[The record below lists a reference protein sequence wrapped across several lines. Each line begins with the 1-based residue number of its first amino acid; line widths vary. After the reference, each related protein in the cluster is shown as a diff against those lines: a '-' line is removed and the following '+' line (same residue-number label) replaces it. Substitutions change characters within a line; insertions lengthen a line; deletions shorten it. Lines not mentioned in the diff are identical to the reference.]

1 MLRSHGTVV
10 DRRTIPRMQVTARA
24 TDRSRL
30 GDAEVSLDERPAR
43 LRLRDAGRERE
54 HFLDWERAVD
64 DGGHLR
70 KCILCG
76 CDTLY
81 RSRSMPRLTVIVAV
95 LALSVVAVGLAGY
108 GTPPI
113 LVAALLIVTAIDV
126 VLWAR
131 SEWRLTCYRCRST
144 FRGMSIARYHLGWDA
159 RTQRRIDG
167 ANQPSPGSS

>member
-1 MLRSHGTVV
+1 MLRSHGTAV

-43 LRLRDAGRERE
+43 LRLGEPGRERE
-54 HFLDWERAVD
+54 HFLDWEQAVD

-70 KCILCG
+70 KCVLCG

-81 RSRSMPRLTVIVAV
+81 RSRSTPRLTVIVAV

-108 GTPPI
+108 GTPSI
-113 LVAALLIVTAIDV
+113 LVAALLIFAAIDV
-126 VLWAR
+126 VLWMR
-131 SEWRLTCYRCRST
+131 LEWRLTCYRCRSM
-144 FRGMSIARYHLGWDA
+144 FRGMPIARYHLGWDA

>member
-1 MLRSHGTVV
+1 
-10 DRRTIPRMQVTARA
+10 MQVTARA

-43 LRLRDAGRERE
+43 LRLGEPGRERE

-70 KCILCG
+70 KCVLCG

-81 RSRSMPRLTVIVAV
+81 RSRSTPRLTVIVAV

-108 GTPPI
+108 GTPSL
-113 LVAALLIVTAIDV
+113 LVAALLVVAAIDV
-126 VLWAR
+126 VLWMR
-131 SEWRLTCYRCRST
+131 LEWRLTCYRCRST
-144 FRGMSIARYHLGWDA
+144 FRGMSIARYHRVWDA
-159 RTQRRIDG
+159 RTQRRID
-167 ANQPSPGSS
+167 AADQPSPGSS